1 MTLTF
6 FILFS
11 FILFLL
17 LVLVIFINFDSLI
30 IDNAYGQRQPLD
42 DRSPTFLEAYWTN
55 KDNTLSQ
62 PQDLANPLKVEV
74 GPGEGPSTLA
84 VILVNTGRSEIS
96 GITGYLKLPP
106 GFQSIRG
113 ENNVKFQNV
122 SVASYNSIVKPGE
135 SFPIYF
141 TFNILDTAKVGPYY
155 GSMEIVYSKVLE
167 TGQISTNI
175 TVPFRVTG
183 KVILDVIPQKQNLIT
198 NSPNNLQILLYN
210 KGSADANGVIVTIT
224 NISGGTTTIENKVIK
239 NNDNGIIDNSI
250 VHNNSI
256 NNNLESNATLSNH
269 SNNTTERI
277 LIKQTSEKESNFTPI
292 DIHATT
298 FNVEKIL
305 ANSTA
310 LITPVIY
317 PDYSTGGTIQNM
329 KLEITYNDA
338 YGNKKIFETSVGLI
352 ISPNP
357 PESVLSIEEARNV
370 LVINNAIDRN
380 GSNIIQHNSLMLRA
394 GIIESA
400 NIIVSNNGDEEL
412 KDVVFSLNSESD
424 SVKILG
430 DTRWT
435 LSSMPPFSKR
445 ELFTQIFSSEEVIS
459 KPISFTLNAEYVSGG
474 KSKKD
479 SLSIGAY
486 IQGQIKIRT
495 YEVALEDIGGI
506 LNLVGNLLNEGNT
519 VALFT
524 TMEII
529 NSTEWSSNVA
539 ENSLQDRKVLKQL
552 PLKSLPVPQYLGDL
566 TENSPLPFSI
576 PIDIQLNA
584 KQGEYITSLK
594 ITYKDDLRTEH
605 NLILNETVKY
615 KAVNDDQ
622 TNNGDNTNTNILGFT
637 VSPSITTL
645 IITFILAS
653 MIVVVIIFIVF
664 SIKKRKDKKSK
675 LYKSFNNQDNSGKY
689 FLNDDKDEERKAN

>member
-529 NSTEWSSNVA
+529 NSTEWSSNVV

-637 VSPSITTL
+637 ISPSITTL